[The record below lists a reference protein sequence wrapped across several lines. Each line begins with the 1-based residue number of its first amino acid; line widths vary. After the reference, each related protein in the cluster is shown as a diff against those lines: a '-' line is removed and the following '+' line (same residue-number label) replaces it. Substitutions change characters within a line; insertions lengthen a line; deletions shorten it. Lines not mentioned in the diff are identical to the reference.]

1 MNNIYPLKVPL
12 NNFIG
17 VIFWQKSIIF
27 YICKTEEGATMNEGT
42 RNRLEAKLKKM
53 LDLFDQAKTKK
64 RTPITQSGIGNIIR
78 RRSGKEDKRFSI
90 GTESGLYTAAR
101 DNER

>member
-1 MNNIYPLKVPL
+1 MHHLWVSL
-12 NNFIG
+12 NDVKGI
-17 VIFWQKSIIF
+17 IFWQKSINF

-78 RRSGKEDKRFSI
+78 RRSGKEDKRFST
-90 GTESGLYTAAR
+90 GTEPGLYIAAR